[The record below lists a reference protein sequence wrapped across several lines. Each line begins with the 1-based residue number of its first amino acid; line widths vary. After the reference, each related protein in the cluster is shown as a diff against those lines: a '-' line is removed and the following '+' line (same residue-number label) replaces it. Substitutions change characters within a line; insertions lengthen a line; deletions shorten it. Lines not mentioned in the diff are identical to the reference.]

1 MFRDNPRSIHNAS
14 AKRSISA
21 SVVGSRLAGALTRAH
36 RHTDGA
42 RRRRVVS
49 CRAAVA
55 TAWLLWQS
63 PKTRARINPEPVGGS
78 TMRDQLG
85 EYLSALEREM
95 RAQARWEQQA
105 PSRDALQ
112 SRQPFAVDTLSL
124 DQWLQWIFVP
134 KLSQMLSQQLPLPVT
149 CAVSPM
155 AEEVYGEADAGGQR
169 LIRILAEIDTL
180 LTSSDHNLN

>member
-1 MFRDNPRSIHNAS
+1 
-14 AKRSISA
+14 
-21 SVVGSRLAGALTRAH
+21 
-36 RHTDGA
+36 
-42 RRRRVVS
+42 
-49 CRAAVA
+49 
-55 TAWLLWQS
+55 
-63 PKTRARINPEPVGGS
+63 
-78 TMRDQLG
+78 MRDQLG

-112 SRQPFAVDTLSL
+112 SRQPFAVDTLSF

-134 KLSQMLSQQLPLPVT
+134 KLSQMLSQQLPLPVN